1 LLVLNEAASDLAY
14 LGQLSKKMMTA
25 VGVPGATPIS
35 SYNYHHHLNGA
46 MASNS
51 NFVATAAAAAAAAA
65 AHTNGSNASTGT
77 TASSLCSTPVNI
89 FGQNGLNAAAAQAIQ
104 LMQTGGI
111 PYYPTAQLTSMTAPY
126 GTTMATT
133 ASLTGGNSAF
143 EGFPIVLLPQNGSSN
158 LPLATF
164 QKQLMAQQQIAAQP
178 KIDTSKHF
186 HLFVGD
192 LSSEVDNTMLKN
204 AFSKFGEISEVKV
217 IRDSQSLKSRGYG
230 FVTYP
235 NKEHAELAIEKMNG
249 QMVGR
254 RAVRT
259 NWAVRRTP
267 EDEKKALSYEQIFN
281 ATPIDNT
288 TVYIGNLNSN
298 TTEENVRKSFSR
310 FGEIKEIRMFA
321 PQNYGFVTFETKDG
335 ATKAILEM
343 SFEELDGQML
353 RCSWGRP
360 AEPNNNTQ
368 LNQSSLLALS
378 QLAGLTATQT
388 PQIPVFG
395 NPLYSTVYGPNLMPS
410 WQ

>member
-1 LLVLNEAASDLAY
+1 
-14 LGQLSKKMMTA
+14 
-25 VGVPGATPIS
+25 
-35 SYNYHHHLNGA
+35 
-46 MASNS
+46 
-51 NFVATAAAAAAAAA
+51 
-65 AHTNGSNASTGT
+65 
-77 TASSLCSTPVNI
+77 
-89 FGQNGLNAAAAQAIQ
+89 
-104 LMQTGGI
+104 
-111 PYYPTAQLTSMTAPY
+111 
-126 GTTMATT
+126 
-133 ASLTGGNSAF
+133 
-143 EGFPIVLLPQNGSSN
+143 
-158 LPLATF
+158 
-164 QKQLMAQQQIAAQP
+164 
-178 KIDTSKHF
+178 
-186 HLFVGD
+186 
-192 LSSEVDNTMLKN
+192 
-204 AFSKFGEISEVKV
+204 
-217 IRDSQSLKSRGYG
+217 
-230 FVTYP
+230 
-235 NKEHAELAIEKMNG
+235 MNG

-395 NPLYSTVYGPNLMPS
+395 NPLYSTVYGSNLMPS